1 MFHDITRLGD
11 VLVRKRQ
18 MPNHQIP
25 NDSDSYNKPDQLPRG
40 FAALS
45 AIAVGIMGAVVGMA
59 QLWFVGPIGKNIGPL
74 MYGADIGFELSG
86 AFASIVYLIFRT
98 VEKRAFGA

>member
-1 MFHDITRLGD
+1 
-11 VLVRKRQ
+11 

-45 AIAVGIMGAVVGMA
+45 AIAVGIMGAVVG
-59 QLWFVGPIGKNIGPL
+59 PIGKIIGPL
-74 MYGADIGFELSG
+74 MYAADIGFELSG